1 MVGISPRCARRGAPL
16 VLAIVVVLS
25 GCAKPQAAE
34 MYPHVAEHEG
44 REIEDL
50 TFVNPEPFS
59 SDSLD
64 ALTDTHETDCAL
76 IGFLPFCVPGTDWGR
91 NVGRLSMRTLGQDLA
106 RLERLYRQHGYFGTE
121 VVPDVEEGEEPG
133 GPVRVRIIVNRG
145 DAIIVD
151 SVVVEGTE
159 GIADPDSLEAVL
171 SLQPGDLFNL
181 RQFVMSADTVT
192 EALRERGHASVEV
205 LRNYAVDTIQDRAT
219 VWLLAVPGP
228 RVVVDSVLVD
238 GLDEMRRRDVLRQL
252 TFRSGD
258 LLRLRDLRSSQRNL
272 YELNLV
278 RFASV
283 AVAPDSLQRGPADN
297 TTATVRIA
305 VTEAAEHVVEARVGF
320 GDIDCFGVRGQWT
333 DRSVFGGGGRQLT
346 ITGSVNRIGLGDP
359 VSGLQSNLCQRGE
372 DPAIATDLDYRVSA
386 DFNQPYFRS
395 PRNQLSATA
404 FSERQSEPGLFQRTA
419 TGTRF
424 TISRRF
430 RTREFVTAGIEGE
443 YGITDAT
450 PVLYCFG
457 FRACSEEDIE
467 QFQRG
472 RWRNGLTASWIRDR
486 ANHAVDPTSGYV
498 LRTNTSWSSPLM
510 GSDFDFLRA
519 TSEVSIYRTISRG
532 WVLAAFARFGT
543 FITQTSLGT
552 GGSTGEFV
560 PPDERFFAGGASSV
574 RGFDRSRLGPGLYLY
589 ENRDDRDPAAIMP
602 SDTLPVEFFPTG
614 GTSVSVLS
622 LEARFPSPVLR
633 DLLRLAM
640 FVDAGTVGV
649 GPLWEADS
657 KWRVTPGAGLRL
669 QTPVGPA
676 RVDLGFNPHP
686 PARAPLFVAR
696 QTTNELVRIDDD
708 FRPAAPGFWNRLAIH
723 IAVGQAF

>member
-1 MVGISPRCARRGAPL
+1 MEVGVSARHVPGG
-16 VLAIVVVLS
+16 VLLFLAALTGLA

-34 MYPHVAEHEG
+34 MFPHVAEYDG

-50 TFVNPEPFS
+50 SFVNPAPFS
-59 SDSLD
+59 GDSLD
-64 ALTDTHETDCAL
+64 TLTDTHETECSL
-76 IGFLPFCVPGTDWGR
+76 LGFLPFCFPGTDWGR
-91 NVGRLSMRTLGQDLA
+91 DVGRLNMRTVGRDLI
-106 RLERLYRQHGYFGTE
+106 RLERLYRQHGYFGTQ

-133 GPVRVRIIVNRG
+133 GAVRVRFIVNRG
-145 DAIIVD
+145 DPIIVD
-151 SVVVEGTE
+151 SVMVEGTE

-171 SLQPGDLFNL
+171 PLQPGDLFNL
-181 RQFVMSADTVT
+181 RRFVTSADTVT
-192 EALRERGHASVEV
+192 EALREGGHAAAEV

-228 RVVVDSVLVD
+228 RVVVDSVVVD
-238 GLDEMRRRDVLRQL
+238 GLEEMRRRDVLRQL
-252 TFRSGD
+252 TFRTGD

-272 YELNLV
+272 YDLNLV

-283 AVAPDSLQRGPADN
+283 AVAPDSLQRALEDN

-305 VTEAAEHVVEARVGF
+305 VTEAAEHVVETRVGF
-320 GDIDCFGVRGQWT
+320 GDIDCFGLRGQWT

-346 ITGSVNRIGLGDP
+346 VTGSVNRIGLGDP
-359 VSGLQSNLCQRGE
+359 ASGLENSLCQRGE
-372 DPAIATDLDYRVSA
+372 DPAIATELDYRVSA

-419 TGTRF
+419 TGTRL

-430 RTREFVTAGIEGE
+430 RPREFVTAGFEGE
-443 YGITDAT
+443 YRITDAT

-486 ANHAVDPTSGYV
+486 GNNAVDPTSGYI
-498 LRTNTSWSSPLM
+498 LRTNTSWSTGLL

-519 TSEVSIYRTISRG
+519 TSEISVYRTVTRG
-532 WVLAAFARFGT
+532 WVLAGFARFGT
-543 FITQTSLGT
+543 FITQSALG
-552 GGSTGEFV
+552 TGEFV

-574 RGFDRSRLGPGLYLY
+574 RGFDRSRLGPGLYLF
-589 ENRDDRDPAAIMP
+589 ENREDRDPALIVP

-614 GTSVSVLS
+614 GTSVAVLS

-649 GPLWEADS
+649 VPIWEGDS
-657 KWRVTPGAGLRL
+657 KWRVTPGAGLRI

-676 RVDLGFNPHP
+676 RVDLGYNPYP
-686 PARAPLFVAR
+686 PVRAPLYVAR
-696 QTTNELVRIDDD
+696 QANDELIRIADS
-708 FRPAAPGFWNRLAIH
+708 FRPSSPGFWNRLAIH
-723 IAVGQAF
+723 VAVGQAF